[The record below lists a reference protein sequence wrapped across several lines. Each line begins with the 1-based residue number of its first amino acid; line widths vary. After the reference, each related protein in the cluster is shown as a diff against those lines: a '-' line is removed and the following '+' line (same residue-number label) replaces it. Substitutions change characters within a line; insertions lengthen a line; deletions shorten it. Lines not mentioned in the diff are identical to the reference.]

1 MLEMLD
7 LGYDITKLRT
17 RIQKN
22 LPYLSHEDSLR
33 AFVKI
38 QKDKYAEAGYSLNQL
53 QSFFLSVST
62 FLSSSI
68 VFTSYKN
75 LARHPYS
82 INRFALFHLE
92 KPFGWKCQQPL
103 SKERMNYLD
112 YLVDQRLEELRN
124 NPNLMFFKSINVMH
138 REEDPNDPEFPF
150 YFALTLR
157 QTSVLKIP
165 DFLKAKSRLFDRGY
179 LEFLSLLLLD
189 FDDLFV
195 SKTKDVVKKWIQDQK
210 DELDYLKKTAFL
222 PVPKG
227 WKRIDGRLSPDE
239 IKAAFSFL
247 HEIAEFTQ
255 DKIGYLT
262 EKEVFVLLE
271 CGIAFPNEDRKTRQ
285 FTLNLNRER
294 SKRLFFYAIYRI
306 RVLHAHDTW
315 DAESKLEWA
324 QFLKKRFT
332 NFSEMSI
339 IAIKNEVRNRM
350 PKSAP
355 EGVELILPFEGVN
368 NPVGS

>member
-38 QKDKYAEAGYSLNQL
+38 QKDKYAEADYSLNQL

-165 DFLKAKSRLFDRGY
+165 DFLKAKSRLFDRDY
-179 LEFLSLLLLD
+179 LEFLNLLLLD

-195 SKTKDVVKKWIQDQK
+195 LKTKDVVKKWIQDQK
-210 DELDYLKKTAFL
+210 EELDYLKKTAFL

-239 IKAAFSFL
+239 IKVVFAFL
-247 HEIAEFTQ
+247 YEIANFTE
-255 DKIGYLT
+255 DRIGYLSKT
-262 EKEVFVLLE
+262 EVVELLSY
-271 CGIAFPNEDRKTRQ
+271 GIAYPKKDEEGKK
-285 FTLNLNRER
+285 FTMNLNRER
-294 SKRLFFYAIYRI
+294 SKRLLFYSIYKI
-306 RVLHAHDTW
+306 R
-315 DAESKLEWA
+315 A
-324 QFLKKRFT
+324 QHT
-332 NFSEMSI
+332 YHT
-339 IAIKNEVRNRM
+339 
-350 PKSAP
+350 
-355 EGVELILPFEGVN
+355 
-368 NPVGS
+368 